1 MQSRSLNRVR
11 RREVLTECG
20 YKIRSFQRARD
31 FLDRAEAMLYEE
43 EDRNATMIATANMIA
58 SGSDV
63 FRGPFWYAIV
73 AGGES
78 KCLACMMHSKPDGLL
93 MTEMPEGAGDVLYEA
108 VNQWIGP
115 PGRVVGSKDQAESLA
130 RRWENDFNVRIKR
143 KDDWEIL
150 RMDSLTE
157 PKKKNTGTL
166 RVGREEEKEE
176 IARWGQLYSK
186 ERPAFISIEE
196 FFLKKLGRKE
206 LFVLDDDGARSVAT
220 VSART
225 KHGIR
230 ISAVFTPPEFRGRGY
245 ADSIVRQLCMHLMDS
260 GFEFITLTTREGE
273 TVKRLYQ
280 GLGFR
285 VVGQKRGVTFCDTN
299 QNSH

>member
-11 RREVLTECG
+11 GREVLKEYG

-58 SGSDV
+58 NGSDV
-63 FRGPFWYAIV
+63 FRGPFWYGIV
-73 AGGES
+73 AADES

-93 MTEMPEGAGDVLYEA
+93 MTEMPKGAGDLLYEA
-108 VNQWIGP
+108 VNKWIGP
-115 PGRVVGSKDQAESLA
+115 PGRVVGSKGQTERLA
-130 RRWENDFNVRIKR
+130 QRWENDFNVRIKR

-150 RMDSLTE
+150 RIDSLTK
-157 PKKKNTGTL
+157 PKRENPGTL
-166 RVGREEEKEE
+166 RAGSQEEKEE
-176 IARWGQLYSK
+176 IARWGQIYSK

-206 LFVLDDDGARSVAT
+206 LFVLDDDGARSLAT

-230 ISAVFTPPEFRGRGY
+230 ISGVFTPPEFRGRGY
-245 ADSIVRQLCMHLMDS
+245 ANSLVRQLCTHLMCS
-260 GFEFITLTTREGE
+260 GVEFITLTTREGE

-285 VVGQKRGVTFCDTN
+285 VVGQKRGVTFCDKNTK
-299 QNSH
+299 SK